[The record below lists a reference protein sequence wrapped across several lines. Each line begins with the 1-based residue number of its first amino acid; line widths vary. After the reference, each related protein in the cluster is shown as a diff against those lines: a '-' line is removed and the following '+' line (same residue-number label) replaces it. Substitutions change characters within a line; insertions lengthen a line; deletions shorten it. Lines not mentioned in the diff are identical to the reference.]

1 MIRPLHQTTDT
12 AIVTDLFGRAADYV
26 LLESGI
32 APDATQTD
40 VFFTESPPG
49 IDPATALR
57 LGHFLQGGV
66 LVAMAQIAFG
76 FPSPD
81 DAYIGLLLID
91 PAHRGKRLG
100 QQMLDHI
107 FLAAKAKG
115 ATRILIA
122 VLEENSKGHRFW
134 CKMGFVEETRG
145 PPVQIGL
152 KTHVQI
158 RMARPLH

>member
-1 MIRPLHQTTDT
+1 MIRPLHQATDT
-12 AIVTDLFGRAADYV
+12 ALVTDLFARAADHV
-26 LLESGI
+26 LLESGTI
-32 APDATQTD
+32 PNASQADD
-40 VFFTESPPG
+40 FFNQSPPG

-66 LVAMAQIAFG
+66 LVTITEVAFG
-76 FPSPD
+76 FPDPQ

-107 FLAAKAKG
+107 FVAAKAKG

-122 VLEENSKGHRFW
+122 VLEENAKGHRFW
-134 CKMGFVEETRG
+134 SKMGFEEETRG

-152 KTHVQI
+152 KTHVKI
-158 RMARPLH
+158 RMTRPL